1 VLGCIV
7 DLASSSSGGDRSIVV
22 QEVVIAMRSLSE
34 HAQLQQ
40 QQRQHDEQTKR
51 LNTMIQM
58 SSDRCV
64 DLDQQ
69 MQHLQLQLQQKLQQS
84 QQQEKKHAEDIR
96 CVNGI
101 LQACQ
106 SRCASFEEQV
116 KVVYRIGCCFVF

>member
-1 VLGCIV
+1 
-7 DLASSSSGGDRSIVV
+7 
-22 QEVVIAMRSLSE
+22 
-34 HAQLQQ
+34 
-40 QQRQHDEQTKR
+40 
-51 LNTMIQM
+51 MIQM